1 MSKSQDVS
9 IAETDIAVVGMAGR
23 FPGARTIQTF
33 WNNLRNGVESVTSFT
48 DEELLAAQVESRR
61 PGRPKLCQV
70 RCCTRRCG

>member
-33 WNNLRNGVESVTSFT
+33 WEQSV
-48 DEELLAAQVESRR
+48 QRR
-61 PGRPKLCQV
+61 RVCDVIQ
-70 RCCTRRCG
+70 R